1 MAEEIKKAEQ
11 QVEASEKEQQ
21 IEQEAKATEL
31 SDKDLDK
38 VAGGADKRKKGYIGQ
53 GSGNAGTF

>member
-38 VAGGADKRKKGYIGQ
+38 VAGGGTSGKKGYISQ
-53 GSGNAGTF
+53 SGGHAGTF

>member
-11 QVEASEKEQQ
+11 QAEASEKEQQ
-21 IEQEAKATEL
+21 IEQEPKATEL

-38 VAGGADKRKKGYIGQ
+38 VAGGADSKRGYISQ
-53 GSGNAGTF
+53 SGGHAGTF